1 MQVERRGTGH
11 TPPFLD
17 GRQVE
22 SGVKGRETR
31 KETRERGSE
40 ESTLEM
46 GDEMKRGERMRDEI
60 RDTSEI
66 RAENGSLED
75 GRELG
80 SSNGNDI
87 KAKRNEASIIRH
99 FLYRRETN
107 KLIPKI

>member
-1 MQVERRGTGH
+1 MLKPRSFSYGSMYIRIFFAVQVERRGTGH
-11 TPPFLD
+11 TSLFLD
-17 GRQVE
+17 ERQVE

-40 ESTLEM
+40 EGTLEM
-46 GDEMKRGERMRDEI
+46 GDKMKRGERMRDEI

-80 SSNGNDI
+80 RVG
-87 KAKRNEASIIRH
+87 
-99 FLYRRETN
+99 
-107 KLIPKI
+107 